1 MILPAPSSAGG
12 SGGSSAH
19 AADVARDLDGEPLT
33 ATWLSTAIA
42 GAPGRIA
49 AYAAPEATAVR
60 YLMSDAVR
68 LVLTPA
74 EGVHAEPMPA
84 SVFYKRVVMA
94 DLAHVRLKAASAP
107 FKLARHMRSY
117 AVEAAFLSS
126 AAPDVLERR
135 GGVRLSRPYH
145 VATTAGGGGSARGEG
160 GSAPPAASA
169 AAASAAAAAAMATSG
184 APLPL
189 NDCRWG
195 LLLADFSPADG
206 WAQAGL
212 LDAPQLKGVLTLLA
226 RVHGF
231 FWVSPSP
238 DGSASNGGTGGD
250 DHSHGLGGLVWEQG
264 TYWAPGRQSPV
275 TPASLA
281 DAWSATVARFDSAGE
296 SLWAA
301 VPPGT
306 PLKPDAYGEAL
317 GGVAAQVAAAVHGG
331 RGARCLLHGDAKAAN
346 FFLP

>member
-117 AVEAAFLSS
+117 AVKAAFLSS

-250 DHSHGLGGLVWEQG
+250 DHSHGLGGLVWEDRKS
-264 TYWAPGRQSPV
+264 TRPELQSP
-275 TPASLA
+275 S
-281 DAWSATVARFDSAGE
+281 
-296 SLWAA
+296 
-301 VPPGT
+301 
-306 PLKPDAYGEAL
+306 
-317 GGVAAQVAAAVHGG
+317 
-331 RGARCLLHGDAKAAN
+331 
-346 FFLP
+346 